1 MSMDTKQM
9 AKHTFLF
16 ASLQKTMEQWKAIV
30 EFGKMGNDKN
40 VLMHGG
46 WRYLIGAAP
55 QFVTGIQWHE
65 EYSTNRYISFWKC
78 VCNREQNIK
87 KENRECQDCVLYV

>member
-46 WRYLIGAAP
+46 
-55 QFVTGIQWHE
+55 
-65 EYSTNRYISFWKC
+65 
-78 VCNREQNIK
+78 
-87 KENRECQDCVLYV
+87 